1 MGIGFGVLIFSN
13 LLSYLLYYFPIHTNS
28 IFVGLI
34 LGCIPTL
41 IKDVN
46 SKKSFK
52 LHYIIYTLIALFIGF
67 LSVYLEKTLC
77 IANNIDSN
85 FFYLIFCGFAM
96 SIGIVVPGVS
106 STIILM
112 LLGSYNIYLSSISN
126 INLNVLIPMGIG
138 ILIGSLIFMKIT
150 KFLLNNF
157 YAQTFFAIIGFTLGS
172 ILVILPNISFNIFGI
187 ISILCI
193 CLGFFISNTISNR

>member
-1 MGIGFGVLIFSN
+1 
-13 LLSYLLYYFPIHTNS
+13 
-28 IFVGLI
+28 
-34 LGCIPTL
+34 
-41 IKDVN
+41 
-46 SKKSFK
+46 
-52 LHYIIYTLIALFIGF
+52 
-67 LSVYLEKTLC
+67 
-77 IANNIDSN
+77 
-85 FFYLIFCGFAM
+85 M

-126 INLNVLIPMGIG
+126 INLNVLIPIGIG